1 MLMSGEKQY
10 DNTIIH
16 LFTNIKVAMKRKLRL
31 SLLSYCDMPSWT
43 KKTKGGTWFFSIRN
57 ELDHWIIVVC
67 DCCDPIWVTRCPMQA
82 LFIFDLPQKMS
93 NRFKRATAEWTVEHL
108 RATLWRYW
116 MNQCCWTNLL
126 DEWFNGSLERQSL
139 VSSLNDILTASG
151 NLVSWLVASLP
162 YQAMIRYTSRN
173 WFQTDFWCNETV

>member
-43 KKTKGGTWFFSIRN
+43 KKN
-57 ELDHWIIVVC
+57 EGRDLIFLHSKWIGSLDHC
-67 DCCDPIWVTRCPMQA
+67 GLRLLRSYMSD
-82 LFIFDLPQKMS
+82 KMS
-93 NRFKRATAEWTVEHL
+93 HASFVHFWFATKNSFKRATAEWTVEHL